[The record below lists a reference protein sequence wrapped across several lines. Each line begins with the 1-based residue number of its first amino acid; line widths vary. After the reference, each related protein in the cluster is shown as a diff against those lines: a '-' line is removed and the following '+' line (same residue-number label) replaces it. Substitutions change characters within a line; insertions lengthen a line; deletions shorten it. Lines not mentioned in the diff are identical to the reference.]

1 MKDQQEGSKGAK
13 GTGITLGVM
22 QPYLF
27 PYLGYFQLIQAV
39 DRFVL
44 YDDVAYIKQGWVNRN
59 QVSVAG
65 KPLLF
70 TLPLKGASSNTLIRE
85 LVVDP
90 AQYRPW
96 RTKFLRTVGQA
107 YARAPHAPEV
117 LALLAAALPE
127 EAARLA
133 PLLAGSIRA
142 VLQRAG
148 CTTEVVEGALHYNNA
163 HLHGQERIL
172 DICAQEGAST
182 YVNAPGGRAL
192 YDHTRFREQ
201 GVALRFIQPRLE
213 PYPQGGGPFLPGLS
227 IIDVMMYNA
236 PEQLHDLMTQ
246 STIDD

>member
-1 MKDQQEGSKGAK
+1 MKDQQEGAKGAK
-13 GTGITLGVM
+13 GAGITLGVM

-27 PYLGYFQLIQAV
+27 PYLGYFQLIHAV

-44 YDDVAYIKQGWVNRN
+44 YDDVTYIKQGWVNRN

-70 TLPLKGASSNTLIRE
+70 TLPLKGASSHTLIRE
-85 LVVDP
+85 LMVDP

-117 LALLAAALPE
+117 LALLDSALPE
-127 EAARLA
+127 EATRLA
-133 PLLAGSIRA
+133 AVLAGSIRA
-142 VLQRAG
+142 VLQRVG
-148 CTTEVVEGALHYNNA
+148 CTTELVEGAAHYHNA

-172 DICAQEGAST
+172 DICAQEHAST

-192 YDHTRFREQ
+192 YDHTLFAER
-201 GVALRFIQPRLE
+201 GVSLRFIEPRLE
-213 PYPQGGGPFLPGLS
+213 PYPQSGGPFMPGLS

-236 PEQLHDLMTQ
+236 PEQLRDLMNQ